1 MSSLLT
7 STEKSALNSIMN
19 DQHDTFARLV
29 TVYKRAKE
37 TVSTPSTSFNSIY
50 GNAGATTS
58 ITYTPQSAQIY
69 ARIMYNKS
77 YDEDYFSDSEAD
89 SQLKIKMQEGKIR
102 LKIKAA
108 DYSTVKD
115 CLRLEFDNGVY
126 FVDSDFRGHG
136 LFDVQFYTFFVKSSQ

>member
-1 MSSLLT
+1 MASLITSS
-7 STEKSALNSIMN
+7 EKSALNSVMS

-37 TVSTPSTSFNSIY
+37 TISTPSASFNSIY

-58 ITYTPQSAQIY
+58 VTYTPQSTQIY

-77 YDEDYFSDSEAD
+77 FDEDYFSDTEAD

-102 LKIKAA
+102 LKIKAN
-108 DYSTVKD
+108 DYEVAKD
-115 CLRLEFDNGVY
+115 ALRLEFDNGVY
-126 FVDSDFRGHG
+126 FIDSDFRGHG